1 MADSHTLHRRHALI
15 GALYAAIAA
24 VAFSGK
30 AILVKLAY
38 RYSVDAVT
46 LLALR
51 MVFSLPF
58 FFAVAM
64 WSARNTR
71 ISRLDSRDWGAVVV
85 LGLLGYYLGSLFDFL
100 GLTYISAS
108 LERLILFLYP
118 TLVLVLSALLLR
130 RRIGARE
137 LLAFLL
143 SYLGIVLAFVP
154 HLSIDESGLIIGAGL
169 VFGSALTYALYLIG
183 SGATI
188 AKIGAARFTA
198 YSMTIASIAIII
210 QFGFTHAAQG
220 EYLET
225 LHLPAP
231 VYVLAMAMA
240 LFSTVLPAFLIAE
253 GLRRIGA
260 SMTAIIG
267 SVGPVVTLLLG
278 VLFLGESASPLQIG
292 GTILVIAGVLWVS
305 LSKPAP
311 LRL

>member
-1 MADSHTLHRRHALI
+1 MADSHTLHRHHALI
-15 GALYAAIAA
+15 GILCAVIAA
-24 VAFSGK
+24 LAFSGK

-51 MVFSLPF
+51 MLFSLPF

-64 WSARNTR
+64 WSARNMRT
-71 ISRLDSRDWGAVVV
+71 STLDSRDWGAVVV

-130 RRIGARE
+130 RRISARE

-143 SYLGIVLAFVP
+143 SYLGIVLAFIP
-154 HLSIDESGLIIGAGL
+154 HLSVDESGLIIGAGL
-169 VFGSALTYALYLIG
+169 VFASALTYALYLIG

-198 YSMTIASIAIII
+198 YSMTVASAAILV
-210 QFGFTHAAQG
+210 QFGITHAYDGHVASA
-220 EYLET
+220 
-225 LHLPAP
+225 LHLPLP
-231 VYVLAMAMA
+231 VYTLALAMA
-240 LFSTVLPAFLIAE
+240 LFCTVMPAFLLAE
-253 GLRRIGA
+253 SLRRIGA
-260 SMTAIIG
+260 GKTAIIG
-267 SVGPVVTLLLG
+267 SIGPVATLALG
-278 VLFLGESASPLQIG
+278 ALFLGETISALQLV
-292 GTILVIAGVLWVS
+292 GTGLVVSGVLWIS
-305 LSKPAP
+305 LRKTA
-311 LRL
+311 